1 MNQRSQS
8 ASCCDLNSAI
18 SAGSWSLP
26 TPIVPRLLRISAV
39 AFYLSSTTWYVETLL
54 RNHQIPYLVLGRRKV
69 VDVQD
74 LNLWIEEQKRIARA
88 RDENCSVQATRL
100 RKQHENAFPA
110 DEIKRRIH

>member
-1 MNQRSQS
+1 
-8 ASCCDLNSAI
+8 
-18 SAGSWSLP
+18 
-26 TPIVPRLLRISAV
+26 
-39 AFYLSSTTWYVETLL
+39 
-54 RNHQIPYLVLGRRKV
+54 VLGRRKV